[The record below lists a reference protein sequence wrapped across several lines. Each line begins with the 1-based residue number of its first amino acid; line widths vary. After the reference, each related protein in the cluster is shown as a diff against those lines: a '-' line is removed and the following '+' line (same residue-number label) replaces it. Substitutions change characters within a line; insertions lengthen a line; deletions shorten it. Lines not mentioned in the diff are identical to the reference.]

1 MWWKSLEGKIS
12 LNLFCMSTNYLCFL
26 HPICLPP
33 ILIFHSALF
42 KNLAQYNLSH
52 CHLDLLCLFF
62 PQVPSITRSVGH
74 DRILALRQQ
83 TQFLWDAYFSSIAK
97 IVLTTLEV
105 SLQNIVLNGSCGFI
119 FIRRVA
125 FSQSNCYSLFC
136 TIHCRWLCI
145 TSQRQ
150 TFERF
155 LSPVVSIFFFIQRR
169 LAECALSFAVL
180 FLLHIHTFPLRS
192 SSAMQ
197 CSNTQ

>member
-1 MWWKSLEGKIS
+1 M
-12 LNLFCMSTNYLCFL
+12 
-26 HPICLPP
+26 
-33 ILIFHSALF
+33 
-42 KNLAQYNLSH
+42 
-52 CHLDLLCLFF
+52 
-62 PQVPSITRSVGH
+62 GH

-105 SLQNIVLNGSCGFI
+105 SLQNIVLMG
-119 FIRRVA
+119 VVDL
-125 FSQSNCYSLFC
+125 FSSGEL
-136 TIHCRWLCI
+136 HLV
-145 TSQRQ
+145 SQ
-150 TFERF
+150 TAIACSVLYIAAGYASPPKDKLLKDFF
-155 LSPVVSIFFFIQRR
+155 LQLSVFFFIQRR